1 MHGSFFVPFGGVK
14 MRAAAMQ
21 TKRKIKGFT
30 LTETLVVVAV
40 LVILAAFAAPNLI
53 QNWKQL
59 QITELDGTAR
69 QIFLAAQNDLMDQK
83 TSGQLVTLAAKST
96 VVQSKQVTEGASTK
110 TLYYI
115 ESGTAQSDL
124 TRTAALLSTL
134 SGSYV
139 LYLDPASG
147 DVTDVYYSKD
157 ALTQAD
163 VEALHTDGDDAE
175 LRAEEG
181 IGYYGGLKVS
191 SAGAI
196 HNETEHPQETLE
208 LVNGE
213 DLYARLVYPNLGQA
227 FTNPERVLATVT
239 VSDQHA
245 NTVTLTADGDSAL
258 GSTVPA
264 SVYASVDTDNGYTL
278 YILLDSQVS
287 GCSFPTL
294 YPNLTAGDDITLTAS
309 LTYSGTPVFQ
319 NAVIGTTNSLF
330 AAKYSSTV
338 TQNGIT
344 HRQGVEFAYARQLSN
359 LRFYSLGAGSAVQ
372 TADIDYTKDASHRL
386 KTMMPVAA
394 HLNAA
399 PDTFT
404 PVSLTDT
411 QSGITIDGE
420 DGRGTLH
427 TLSNFR
433 ISGTDSVG
441 LIGSC
446 TVSAEIQNL
455 RLKDFTVSG
464 RAGVGALIGKLQS
477 DGAAT
482 VKNCGVYQSAAGAG
496 SVSGGKG
503 ASSDADTPTG
513 GLIGIMQAKNG
524 DRVTVENCFSAV
536 DVANSQQQAG
546 GLIGKISGGT
556 TAVPVKILSSYASGS
571 TAAGTAGAYRAVSG
585 GLIGAAGDTVTV
597 ASCFSSADVYGSAS
611 CGGLVGSNTGT
622 LSATGSYACGT
633 VITGGKVT
641 YGPLVNGSGT
651 AAYTNC
657 RYLNQTGDPS
667 ASDAYS
673 GAAPAGVIACEY
685 DDLTKSAAGTA
696 ISNRVSACHPYRSD
710 LQGTAYPFG
719 MVADEYYGDWPERYA
734 PIPKI
739 TAPYGLC
746 YYEKYSDSNGAVSW
760 GFYGYGKTGELCDS
774 LDYLNIETITFTGYG
789 VLVPSGT
796 VGVSAPTL
804 GWKEK
809 TATFGS
815 TIEITAAG
823 VDLYPISNAETQL
836 MTHDNQYNR
845 AAIDKQA
852 GRTLYIN
859 PHFAAALSLTELRR
873 SSDDPIQIRTEN
885 QLRNRGLISDTGW
898 YFKQTHNISVTKA
911 DTGKY
916 LNNTDCTFDGSE
928 NYIVGLKAPLLQKSI
943 GSVKNIRLT
952 DVAISQSS
960 DAAALAV
967 LNQGTIQNCQVLSGS
982 VTSTGGNAGGLVCST
997 NGGMISNSS
1006 VGTAESTAAVAVKGV
1021 QSTGGLVAD
1030 VTGSGNKITNCQVL
1044 SGSVTSTGGNAGGL
1058 VCSINGGMIS
1068 DSSVGTAGSAVPV
1081 AVKGAQST
1089 GGLVAVLTGS
1099 GNKITNCGVLNSS
1112 ITNTSSSNYAAGL
1125 VGESAGVEISSC
1137 SVESSVGI
1145 TSSGGKAAGFVG
1157 LNKSD
1162 SIIEQ
1167 SAAQGTLTAT
1177 NGGSAAGFVNY
1188 NNGGTIKLSYSTDV
1202 ISAQGG
1208 GYASGFVDTMNGGTV
1223 DSSYYSGTVSS
1234 TGANSTATGFCRSI
1248 SQGKVSNCFAVG
1260 TVSVVTGTASG
1271 FANTVS
1277 NWDGS
1282 VSNCYAAMQVTAGNG
1297 TTAGFTQDNVNAYL
1311 NWSASPDRYT
1321 NCYWVKQAGFNH
1333 TVSSPDVAG
1342 KVMAISFDQLRALNT
1357 LGTSWTLTTTAEQT
1371 HPVSAALSGK
1381 AYPYPRILG
1390 LDFYG
1395 DWPY

>member
-227 FTNPERVLATVT
+227 FSNPERVLATVT

-258 GSTVPA
+258 GSTAPA

-294 YPNLTAGDDITLTAS
+294 YPTLTAGDDITLTAS

-464 RAGVGALIGKLQS
+464 RAGVGTLIGKLQS
-477 DGAAT
+477 DGAVT

-524 DRVTVENCFSAV
+524 DRVIVENCFSAV
-536 DVANSQQQAG
+536 GVANSQQQAG

-571 TAAGTAGAYRAVSG
+571 TAAGTAGAYRDVSG

-611 CGGLVGSNTGT
+611 CGGLVGSNAGT

-651 AAYTNC
+651 AAYTDC

-734 PIPKI
+734 P
-739 TAPYGLC
+739 ASHSNLSLNAYVV
-746 YYEKYSDSNGAVSW
+746 YYEKYGDGSWGYYTIDKNGGVIGDEQTGMLKGNDYSIISSGYGMLVKNYDFAVETAVYRGELSSQNGWFTGVQAVSGLLASKIEGEYSLYAFSTSLKSDIDTAQSWGNPSITLKDTDGETRSIYIARNFVQVSNTSSYSTMQVRTAAQLQNLSDHPGNNDYYYWNIGSYTFFQSHDIAVNSSTFFSSLSNWSGAGYTYDGQENKIAGLSIPLFNNSYGAV
-760 GFYGYGKTGELCDS
+760 
-774 LDYLNIETITFTGYG
+774 
-789 VLVPSGT
+789 
-796 VGVSAPTL
+796 
-804 GWKEK
+804 
-809 TATFGS
+809 
-815 TIEITAAG
+815 
-823 VDLYPISNAETQL
+823 
-836 MTHDNQYNR
+836 
-845 AAIDKQA
+845 
-852 GRTLYIN
+852 
-859 PHFAAALSLTELRR
+859 
-873 SSDDPIQIRTEN
+873 
-885 QLRNRGLISDTGW
+885 
-898 YFKQTHNISVTKA
+898 
-911 DTGKY
+911 
-916 LNNTDCTFDGSE
+916 
-928 NYIVGLKAPLLQKSI
+928 
-943 GSVKNIRLT
+943 KNVRLT
-952 DVAISQSS
+952 DVAISQRS
-960 DAAALAV
+960 DAAALV
-967 LNQGTIQNCQVLSGS
+967 VSNQGTIQNCWVLSGS
-982 VTSTGGNAGGLVCST
+982 VISSSGSAAGLVVTNNSTSSSAIMDSFTACAVTSTSQDAAGLVITNGWGSTIYNCIASGSVTANQKGKSAAGLVITNNGAISLSYSTCTVTATGTGGNASGLID
-997 NGGMISNSS
+997 NQSS
-1006 VGTAESTAAVAVKGV
+1006 
-1021 QSTGGLVAD
+1021 
-1030 VTGSGNKITNCQVL
+1030 
-1044 SGSVTSTGGNAGGL
+1044 
-1058 VCSINGGMIS
+1058 
-1068 DSSVGTAGSAVPV
+1068 
-1081 AVKGAQST
+1081 
-1089 GGLVAVLTGS
+1089 
-1099 GNKITNCGVLNSS
+1099 
-1112 ITNTSSSNYAAGL
+1112 
-1125 VGESAGVEISSC
+1125 
-1137 SVESSVGI
+1137 
-1145 TSSGGKAAGFVG
+1145 
-1157 LNKSD
+1157 
-1162 SIIEQ
+1162 
-1167 SAAQGTLTAT
+1167 
-1177 NGGSAAGFVNY
+1177 
-1188 NNGGTIKLSYSTDV
+1188 
-1202 ISAQGG
+1202 
-1208 GYASGFVDTMNGGTV
+1208 GGTV
-1223 DSSYYSGTVSS
+1223 DSSYYSGTVSA
-1234 TGANSTATGFCRSI
+1234 TGTNSTAVGFCRSVG
-1248 SQGKVSNCFAVG
+1248 QGSVSNCFAVG
-1260 TVSVVTGTASG
+1260 AVSSAGGTSG
-1271 FANTVS
+1271 FTATADPWNGHVH
-1277 NWDGS
+1277 D
-1282 VSNCYAAMQVTAGNG
+1282 CYAATKLSGKMVS
-1297 TTAGFTQDNVNAYL
+1297 GFTADDLNA
-1311 NWSASPDRYT
+1311 NASATRYT
-1321 NCYWVKQAGFNH
+1321 NCYWVKQAGFNQ

-1390 LDFYG
+1390 LDVYG